1 MLISFNEIRSQLI
14 SSGVVGLKHS
24 VGWLVLWY
32 VIPFANLVMPWKIF
46 GALDRAIQYCLK
58 YLRVGENWNKK
69 GFKSFSWRALV
80 MAILFIQSGAVAIFF
95 NREIAKISRIK
106 PDSDYSFT
114 RMINATL
121 EVQALNIISASIFLF
136 FITVPDSFQNTNSI
150 NGFRRLFG
158 LNRAII

>member
-1 MLISFNEIRSQLI
+1 
-14 SSGVVGLKHS
+14 
-24 VGWLVLWY
+24 
-32 VIPFANLVMPWKIF
+32 
-46 GALDRAIQYCLK
+46 
-58 YLRVGENWNKK
+58 
-69 GFKSFSWRALV
+69 

-136 FITVPDSFQNTNSI
+136 FITYFFYYLDKKLGKLRIAI
-150 NGFRRLFG
+150 NEK
-158 LNRAII
+158 